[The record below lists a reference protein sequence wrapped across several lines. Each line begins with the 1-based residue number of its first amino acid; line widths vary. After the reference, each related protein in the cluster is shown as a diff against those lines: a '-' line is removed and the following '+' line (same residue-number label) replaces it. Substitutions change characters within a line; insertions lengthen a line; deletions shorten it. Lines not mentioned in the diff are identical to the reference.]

1 MHLSSN
7 RILTAVAAV
16 AALLAVAG
24 PASAS
29 ASASTIKGTVV
40 HRNAR
45 AHSFVVA
52 ALGGRLSAVHARRS
66 PVVGRV
72 VRVAARRLRN
82 GTFAAG
88 LVRASGRRSHARIR
102 GTVSHVDPSSRA
114 FVVSA
119 RGASIRVR
127 RAPSTRAASAAADSM
142 PQVGTVVEVDT
153 TIDAG
158 GDLEADDVNEVGED
172 GDGIELEGVVLA
184 VDAAAK
190 TVTVSADDDDASGQS
205 VVVHVADAADLTDFT
220 AGQVVDLTVTATPG
234 GFVLQRF
241 SHDDDADEAD
251 GKDGKDGQHGDS
263 GKHGGSDQHGD
274 LGKHGGSDQHGESG
288 GHDDHGGSDD

>member
-24 PASAS
+24 PAS

-88 LVRASGRRSHARIR
+88 LVRASGRRSHPRIR
-102 GTVSHVDPSSRA
+102 GTVSHLDPSSRA

-127 RAPSTRAASAAADSM
+127 RAPSTKAASAASDSM

-190 TVTVSADDDDASGQS
+190 TVTVSADDDDTSGQS
-205 VVVHVADAADLTDFT
+205 VVVHVADAADLTAFT
-220 AGQVVDLTVTATPG
+220 AGKVVDLTVTATPG

-251 GKDGKDGQHGDS
+251 GKDGQHGNS

-274 LGKHGGSDQHGESG
+274 SG